1 MAAQKTTHNVNLT
14 DRHAK
19 TPDHPSASTSVITT
33 REHPAPAAGREVDT
47 PQLAEAGIVNLCIQ
61 EYIALRSEQRVR
73 LESANKIINYYAI
86 VIAAV
91 IGGLLSLGKA
101 LEVETFRW
109 FFQNVLL
116 LIPIITMPF
125 AFTQQN
131 EEIFVRHIGAY
142 LEQLKAQ
149 ISAAGDSR
157 YWLWETYHSSKA
169 PPRLKFTGMF
179 RAGLLIIFS
188 GLSLVLRI
196 MDSPRPRSIAHF
208 VQSNTWPQNTV
219 FVIDVILILIASAIG
234 IRMAIRAQKKALEP
248 TTEGKIFDLT

>member
-1 MAAQKTTHNVNLT
+1 MAEQKKPQNVNLT
-14 DRHAK
+14 DPPTK
-19 TPDHPSASTSVITT
+19 TPNPPCASTSVTT
-33 REHPAPAAGREVDT
+33 TGEPPALVTRRECDT
-47 PQLAEAGIVNLCIQ
+47 PQLAESGIVDLCIQ
-61 EYIALRSEQRVR
+61 EYVALRSEQRVR

-91 IGGLLSLGKA
+91 IAGLLSLGKS

-131 EEIFVRHIGAY
+131 EEIFVRHIGEY

-169 PPRLKFTGMF
+169 PRRLKFTGMF

-196 MDSPRPRSIAHF
+196 LDSPRPRSIAHF

-219 FVIDVILILIASAIG
+219 FVIDVILILVASAIG
-234 IRMAIRAQKKALEP
+234 IRMAIRAQKTVEP
-248 TTEGKIFDLT
+248 KTEGKIFDLT